1 MQKKTILISSI
12 AAGAVLVLGGTG
24 IALAVTEPWD
34 NDNDGDRLS
43 GTTLDRA
50 SEAALAEVGS
60 GRVSDAE
67 TSNDLDHRYEVEV
80 RLDNGSQIDVH
91 LDENFDVVWVEN
103 DGSDDN
109 NGSTSGATTAPS
121 TAPSAGATTAPVT
134 GTVDPEDVP
143 ITDAERA
150 SATAAAIAAVGEG
163 TVTDLDRSDDADH
176 AFEVEVTFADG
187 TDADVELDANFVMV
201 DIDR

>member
-1 MQKKTILISSI
+1 MQKKTILIGSI

-121 TAPSAGATTAPVT
+121 TAPGAGATTAPVT